1 MIKTKNYLL
10 QVLQNELLSIVT
22 LKNIKVNKFIMKNK
36 KRRFLFILD
45 VLDDIEIAKT
55 IDYKYDK
62 EVFCALV

>member
-1 MIKTKNYLL
+1 
-10 QVLQNELLSIVT
+10 
-22 LKNIKVNKFIMKNK
+22 MKNK